1 MKYCSAIKNEILSL
15 VIILM
20 GLILSDFIYMW
31 NLKKMIKRN
40 KAGAE
45 LIDTEN
51 KEVGFR
57 GEGI

>member
-1 MKYCSAIKNEILSL
+1 MKYCSAIKNEILAL

-40 KAGAE
+40 KAVSEGRE
-45 LIDTEN
+45 YRED
-51 KEVGFR
+51 R
-57 GEGI
+57 GEGD